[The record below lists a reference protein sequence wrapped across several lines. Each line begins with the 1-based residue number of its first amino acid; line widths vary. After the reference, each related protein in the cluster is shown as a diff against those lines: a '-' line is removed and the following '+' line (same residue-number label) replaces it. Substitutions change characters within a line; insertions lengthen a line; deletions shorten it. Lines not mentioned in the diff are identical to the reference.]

1 MARKSK
7 GPKQTPRERAQ
18 LRHHLREL
26 DEQRDS
32 RLLDLGGLALEMHR
46 RDRFDA
52 DMLDAKAAEVA
63 AVEDEAK
70 LVRRGL
76 DEGLPLERLEEIAR
90 NAD

>member
-32 RLLDLGGLALEMHR
+32 RLLDLGGLALEMHQ

-52 DMLDAKAAEVA
+52 DLLDAKAAEVA

-90 NAD
+90 NGD